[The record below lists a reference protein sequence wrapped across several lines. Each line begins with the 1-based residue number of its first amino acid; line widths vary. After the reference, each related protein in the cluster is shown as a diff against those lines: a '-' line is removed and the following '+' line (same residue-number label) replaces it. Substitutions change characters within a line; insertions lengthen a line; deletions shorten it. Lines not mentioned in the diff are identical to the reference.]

1 MKLLI
6 VDDEPL
12 ARERLRAL
20 VAELDLD
27 AEIAEAGTGE
37 VALRA
42 VAEQGADVVLLDI
55 RMPGMDG
62 LEAARHLDLLEQP
75 PAVIFT
81 TAYDRHALD
90 AFDACAVDYLLKP
103 IRKERLQ
110 RALARAGRL
119 STVQLG
125 GLKAA
130 VPDAAK
136 ARTHIT
142 ASMRGKLHIIPV
154 AEVRYFRAEQKYV
167 TVNHPR
173 GQILIEDSLHTLEE
187 EFGERFLRVH
197 RNALVA
203 PQHVVRLEKDEVGHY
218 CVYFRG
224 VDGPVEVS
232 RRLVAGVKR
241 VLKGA

>member
-6 VDDEPL
+6 ADDEPL

-20 VAELDLD
+20 VVELGLD
-27 AEIAEAGTGE
+27 AEISEAGTGE
-37 VALRA
+37 EALRS

-62 LEAARHLDLLEQP
+62 LEAARHLDILASP

-103 IRKERLQ
+103 IRKDRLQ

-119 STVQLG
+119 SSVQLG
-125 GLKAA
+125 GIKQA
-130 VPDAAK
+130 VPDVAK
-136 ARTHIT
+136 ARTHIA

-154 AEVRYFRAEQKYV
+154 REVRFFRADQKYV
-167 TVNHPR
+167 TADHLR
-173 GQILIEDSLHTLEE
+173 GQILIEDSLHSLEE

-203 PQHVVRLEKDEVGHY
+203 PQHVVRMEKDEAGHY
-218 CVYFRG
+218 CVHFRG
-224 VDGPVEVS
+224 VDDRVEVS

-241 VLKGA
+241 VLKGS